1 MLSVNWK
8 KRNLMSFM
16 FSYRVGNFDPAAI
29 KKNIPNIHIMRV
41 QLSAKVNFLQSE
53 RKSHLKNRNRF
64 EEKTEMVIG
73 KEGILVNGN
82 IDKVLEKVNNE
93 IDSSGFD
100 ENSPKYLLW
109 EQQKKMNKLKKAS
122 SLKWHPVMIRW
133 CFSVYLKSPGKIC
146 HLYDLVFTDHDIY

>member
-1 MLSVNWK
+1 
-8 KRNLMSFM
+8 M

-93 IDSSGFD
+93 KDSSGFL

-146 HLYDLVFTDHDIY
+146 YLCDLAFTDHDIY

>member
-16 FSYRVGNFDPAAI
+16 YSYRVGNFDPAAI
-29 KKNIPNIHIMRV
+29 KKNITNIHIMRV
-41 QLSAKVNFLQSE
+41 QLSAKVNFLPSE

-64 EEKTEMVIG
+64 EEKTEMLIR

>member
-8 KRNLMSFM
+8 KRNLMFFM

-93 IDSSGFD
+93 KDSSGFD
-100 ENSPKYLLW
+100 EKYLLW

-146 HLYDLVFTDHDIY
+146 YLCDLAFTDHDIY

>member
-64 EEKTEMVIG
+64 EEKTEMLIR